1 MRLILLGPPGAG
13 KGTQA
18 ARVSEMLD
26 IPRISSGDLFRD
38 HQTRSTDL
46 GRLAQSYMKKGVLVP
61 DDVTIRM
68 VMEWIWNHRGN
79 HGFLLDGF
87 PRTKAQAEALDLEL
101 EEEGGIDIAL
111 YIRVSHSELES
122 RLGNR
127 LVCRDCQAPYNTRTA
142 APECPGVCEC
152 GGELYQRDDDKSE
165 AVSERIKTYMQ
176 QTEPL
181 VDHYREVGK
190 LREVDGELSIK
201 QVGEQVMS
209 VLEQ

>member
-1 MRLILLGPPGAG
+1 MSEPSKLIECIHCDAVY
-13 KGTQA
+13 
-18 ARVSEMLD
+18 RVKYDMSD
-26 IPRISSGDLFRD
+26 SHYRISYCTFCG
-38 HQTRSTDL
+38 
-46 GRLAQSYMKKGVLVP
+46 G
-61 DDVTIRM
+61 
-68 VMEWIWNHRGN
+68 
-79 HGFLLDGF
+79 
-87 PRTKAQAEALDLEL
+87 DLEL